1 MAQKLRSWLLADAVV
16 YTLAHSRTEEDW
28 WEARVSSIKSVVV
41 EETAKI
47 FLSGPGNESA
57 NDIKCQSIIHLI

>member
-1 MAQKLRSWLLADAVV
+1 
-16 YTLAHSRTEEDW
+16 
-28 WEARVSSIKSVVV
+28 VSSIKSVVV

-57 NDIKCQSIIHLI
+57 NDIKCQSITSNMKLMLMRP